1 MLRIFGLSKQGGV
14 VCVKANW
21 CGTPMRRATL
31 SLAGSTRKESAVIRD
46 QRSAVIRDLGR
57 RFYGR

>member
-1 MLRIFGLSKQGGV
+1 M
-14 VCVKANW
+14 KANW

-46 QRSAVIRDLGR
+46 QRSAAIREERSAVIRDLGR